1 VSAAAD
7 TRGPLAWMAHNRV
20 TPNLVM
26 LFLLVG
32 GAFMSTRIKKEVFP
46 DFELDTISVT
56 IAYPGASPEEVE
68 QGIVLAVE
76 EAVRGLDGVKE
87 VSAVAAE
94 GVGRITVE
102 LLESANGQN
111 VYQEVQQEVERI
123 TTFPEEAEQPQV
135 TLDVR
140 RRGVIEMQLYGQADA
155 WTLRSLAEDVRDRLL
170 QEPGITQVDLEG
182 VRNFE
187 IHVEIPEDNL
197 RAYGL
202 TLAQVAEAIRATAVE
217 LPGGSLKT
225 DGGEILVRFKER
237 RDWAE
242 EFARL
247 PLITTAAGALIRLED
262 VARVAE
268 GFEDRNV
275 ETTYDGMPSVEIAVC
290 RIGAQTPIGVSDAVR
305 SAMRAI
311 EPDLPPGIRYAINND
326 WSDIYRQRLGLLLR
340 NAFLGL
346 LLVLLVLGLFLEFKL
361 AFWVTLGI
369 PVSFLG
375 GLLFM
380 PILGVSINMISMFAF
395 IIALGIVVDDAIIAG
410 ENIYEYRQRG
420 MPFLDAA
427 IRGARDVSV
436 PIAFSIL
443 TNVVAFLPLYFVPG
457 FIGKIWRVIPLVV
470 ISVFLISWLESLLI
484 LPSHLGHTRSRPGSP
499 LAAALHRRQQ
509 AVSRLLTR
517 FIERVYGPFLAR
529 CLRWRFLTVS
539 LAITVLLVVLAYVR
553 AGHIGIILMP
563 RVEADSASVTAVVPF
578 GSPTA
583 DACAVRDR
591 LERDARAV
599 AAANGGE
606 RLLKGI
612 VARIDENEIDI
623 RAYLQDANVRP
634 ITTSAFTAQWRRR
647 VGDVPGLESLQFA
660 ADRGGPGSGAAL
672 TVELSHRRIDVLDSA
687 GAALAAQLAE
697 FPNVKDIDD
706 GFTPG
711 KRQLD
716 FALTPAGRSLG
727 LTSAAVARQVRHA
740 FYGAEALRQQR
751 GRNEVKVLA
760 RLPARER
767 TRAVT
772 LERLLIR
779 TPEGRDVPLADIAR
793 VLQGRSY
800 TAITRREGR
809 RTITVKADVDPI
821 DQTARVQNTLD
832 RTLLPQLARDYPG
845 LSYGYEGRQADFAES
860 MSSLIAGLLLAL
872 LAIYFLLAIPF
883 RSYVQPLIVMTSIPF
898 GIVGA
903 VLGHVV
909 MGYSLSII
917 SVMGIIALAGV
928 VVNDSLV
935 LIEYANRLRAE
946 GMNAHDAIHAAGV
959 RRFRPVLLTTLTT
972 FGGLAP
978 MIFETSRQ
986 ARFMIPMALS
996 LGYGILFATGIALIL
1011 VPCLYVI
1018 IDTVSGRRSGA
1029 ASRGARVSASE
1040 TAAP

>member
-1 VSAAAD
+1 VTLTAE
-7 TRGPLAWMAHNRV
+7 TRGPLAWMVHNRV

-26 LFLLVG
+26 LFLLIG

-46 DFELDTISVT
+46 DFELDTVSVT
-56 IAYPGASPEEVE
+56 VAYPSASPEEVE
-68 QGIVLAVE
+68 QGIVLAIE
-76 EAVRGLDGVKE
+76 EAVRGLDGVKD
-87 VSAVAAE
+87 VSAVASE
-94 GVGRITVE
+94 GVGRVVVE
-102 LLESANGQN
+102 LLGGANRQN
-111 VYQEVQQEVERI
+111 VYQDVQQEIERI
-123 TTFPEEAEQPQV
+123 TTFPEEAEEPQV
-135 TLDVR
+135 TLDTR

-182 VRNFE
+182 VRDYE

-202 TLAQVAEAIRATAVE
+202 TLAQVAETIRATSIE

-242 EFARL
+242 EFARV
-247 PLITTAAGALIRLED
+247 PLITTPDGALVRIED
-262 VARVAE
+262 VARVTE

-275 ETTYDGMPSVEIAVC
+275 EATYAGMPSVEIAVY
-290 RIGAQTPIGVSDAVR
+290 RIGDQTPISVSDTVR
-305 SAMRAI
+305 AAMRTI
-311 EPDLPPGIRYAINND
+311 GPDLPPGIRYAINRD
-326 WSDIYRQRLGLLLR
+326 WSDIYRQRLTLLLR

-346 LLVLLVLGLFLEFKL
+346 VLVLFLLGLFLEFKL

-369 PVSFLG
+369 PVSFMG

-380 PILGVSINMISMFAF
+380 PLMGVSINMISMFAF

-420 MPFLDAA
+420 MSFLEAA

-457 FIGKIWRVIPLVV
+457 FIGKIWRVIPMVV

-484 LPSHLGHTRSRPGSP
+484 LPSHLGYTRSRSGSP

-517 FIERVYGPFLAR
+517 FIETAYGPFLER
-529 CLRWRFLTVS
+529 CLRWRGLTVS
-539 LAITVLLVVLAYVR
+539 IAIAVLVVVLAYIR

-563 RVEADSASVTAVVPF
+563 RVESDSSVATAVLPF
-578 GSPTA
+578 GSPMT
-583 DACAVRDR
+583 DVRAVRDR
-591 LERDARAV
+591 LERNARAV
-599 AAANGGE
+599 AAANGGD
-606 RLLKGI
+606 RLLRGI
-612 VARIDENEIDI
+612 FSVIRENEVDI

-634 ITTSAFTAQWRRR
+634 MTTRAFTVEWRRR
-647 VGDVPGLESLQFA
+647 VGEVPGLESLQFA

-672 TVELSHRRIDVLDSA
+672 TVELSHRRIDVLDRA
-687 GAALAAQLAE
+687 GSALAARLAE
-697 FPNVKDIDD
+697 FSNVKDIDD

-711 KRQLD
+711 KRQID
-716 FALTPAGRSLG
+716 FVLTPAGRSLG

-740 FYGAEALRQQR
+740 FFGAEALRQQR
-751 GRNEVKVLA
+751 GRNEVKVLV
-760 RLPARER
+760 RRPARER
-767 TRAVT
+767 TRAFS
-772 LERLLIR
+772 LETLLIR
-779 TPEGRDVPLADIAR
+779 TPGGRDVPLAEIANTT
-793 VLQGRSY
+793 QGRSY
-800 TAITRREGR
+800 TAITRRDGR
-809 RTITVKADVDPI
+809 RTVTVKADVDPI
-821 DQTARVQNTLD
+821 AETKQVQNALD
-832 RTLLPQLARDYPG
+832 GAILPQLARDYPG

-872 LAIYFLLAIPF
+872 LAIYFLLAVPF

-917 SVMGIIALAGV
+917 SIMGVIALAGV

-946 GMNAHDAIHAAGV
+946 GMSAYDAVHAAGV
-959 RRFRPVLLTTLTT
+959 RRFRPIMLTTLTT

-996 LGYGILFATGIALIL
+996 LGYGILFATGISLLL

-1018 IDTVSGRRSGA
+1018 VDAVSGRR
-1029 ASRGARVSASE
+1029 
-1040 TAAP
+1040 